1 PDPPQELWVEAPP
14 PNATFRVGEGLRLL
28 CHARGGHPAPKLTW
42 SKAGRPLADAP
53 PQSRSGH
60 VTSRALPLV
69 ATPSD
74 NSAPYRCEAAPAHK
88 GAPPTRSEPVRLR
101 VL

>member
-1 PDPPQELWVEAPP
+1 PDPPQALWVEAPP

-42 SKAGRPLADAP
+42 SKDGRPLSEAP

-60 VTSRALPLV
+60 VTSRALHVTLAPG
-69 ATPSD
+69 D
-74 NSAPYRCEAAPAHK
+74 NGANFRCEAAPARQ
-88 GAPPTRSEPVRLR
+88 GAPPTRSAPVRLR
-101 VL
+101 VI